1 MEVET
6 IIQVNKL
13 ISVPKT
19 KLNEEKKHTG
29 RIEVPK
35 AKLTG
40 EEKHWKY
47 SRTICTHCTHSAID
61 NVE

>member
-13 ISVPKT
+13 IFSIPKT

-40 EEKHWKY
+40 EEKH
-47 SRTICTHCTHSAID
+47 
-61 NVE
+61 

>member
-35 AKLTG
+35 TKLTG
-40 EEKHWKY
+40 EEKH
-47 SRTICTHCTHSAID
+47 
-61 NVE
+61 

>member
-13 ISVPKT
+13 IFFLYQKT

-40 EEKHWKY
+40 EEKH
-47 SRTICTHCTHSAID
+47 
-61 NVE
+61 